1 MKLGLQALKTASN
14 KTIQADVDQLL
25 LLEKGPVLNFLLGFH
40 TRPQAFCALDKCRR
54 YISWPLGSVPHA
66 APLGRT
72 SLPNVIL
79 LHQSCNMLQC
89 WRSCNPW
96 IPVAI
101 SPETPGRIPQWHL
114 ERGLHRDPTTDRNP
128 RICCFRLLSPWSS
141 SPFNYHV
148 PRVPLSITTYPD
160 LSTAWGQNK
169 HVADI
174 EARELVGTA
183 RELLVPFMKD
193 WMMKEDMKLSDGIW
207 NNDTKSKGFK
217 RPMLNLRW
225 ICYWTPPLG
234 DCKGPQNTQCRWPW
248 CWGSSVFV
256 GKWLGKQ
263 QIVIVE
269 HVHPISCN
277 HDFQDDPMALP
288 ELPMSI
294 CSSKSLPQERVL
306 SVNISESSGMGTCNT
321 ARTARTFLVEAL
333 TYKGFCNN
341 LEHQEVDLLKTWGNL
356 EIWKKGENIPGTCII
371 ITCYYSIYAN
381 NVRQTVVVAN

>member
-54 YISWPLGSVPHA
+54 YISWALGSVPHA

-114 ERGLHRDPTTDRNP
+114 ERGLHRDPNTDPYP
-128 RICCFRLLSPWSS
+128 RICCFRLLSRWSS
-141 SPFNYHV
+141 SPFNNHV
-148 PRVPLSITTYPD
+148 PHVPLSITTYPD

-174 EARELVGTA
+174 EARELAARQGTA
-183 RELLVPFMKD
+183 
-193 WMMKEDMKLSDGIW
+193 
-207 NNDTKSKGFK
+207 
-217 RPMLNLRW
+217 
-225 ICYWTPPLG
+225 
-234 DCKGPQNTQCRWPW
+234 
-248 CWGSSVFV
+248 GS
-256 GKWLGKQ
+256 LH
-263 QIVIVE
+263 E
-269 HVHPISCN
+269 RL
-277 HDFQDDPMALP
+277 DD
-288 ELPMSI
+288 EGRH
-294 CSSKSLPQERVL
+294 ET
-306 SVNISESSGMGTCNT
+306 E
-321 ARTARTFLVEAL
+321 
-333 TYKGFCNN
+333 
-341 LEHQEVDLLKTWGNL
+341 W
-356 EIWKKGENIPGTCII
+356 
-371 ITCYYSIYAN
+371 
-381 NVRQTVVVAN
+381 